1 MTRTVHIIPHTH
13 WDREWYR
20 TFQSFR
26 MELVDLVDETIAILE
41 GDPNYAHFMLDG
53 QMAVIDDYLEIRP
66 THLARLGRLGE
77 SGRLVMGPWYIL
89 MDEFG
94 VSGETIVRNMEMG
107 LDRAEDFGGAMPVGY
122 LPDMFGHIAQMPQ
135 ILEQFGFADTVV
147 WRGVPAV
154 CTTTPAFTWRAPNG
168 STVRAQYLP
177 WGYGNGVGLPPDA
190 SDLVR
195 RAELFCER
203 AGSAAGTGDHPVL
216 WMHGTD
222 HRHPLRE
229 LPEMVAKANALTDD
243 LHFVVSTLPAYIA
256 EQRGSGDVSS
266 EWTGELRSGARA
278 NLLMGVTSNR
288 VDVKQAAARSEHDLE
303 RLAEPLS
310 ALFGTPDTWPSA
322 FLSIAWKLMVHNSAH
337 DSICACSHDDVVT
350 SVLDRFAQAD
360 AIATNVVERTKIA
373 AFQKASKCL
382 GDAPLG
388 SAIVVNP
395 SARKRSGLVELQ
407 VPVGERL
414 DGTQELWELP
424 KRLPFVTRVGQDAL
438 GWFDVVD
445 DQLGDVHDVV
455 ITSSDEAI
463 DVDLV
468 ADVRRFGLL
477 DPSGPRAE
485 LARLVDARPD
495 IPVHFHYVGQGEHR
509 VLAYVENVPGYGWA
523 RWTPHAVEEVI
534 TIDDDGHGMEN
545 AHIHVRVAPDGTF
558 AINGHEGLGLIVDDG
573 DRGDTYNFCSIDGD
587 VAVTGL
593 DAVRVEVTESGPL
606 RARLRITGQALW
618 PERHLGGKRVGSMS
632 TTVVTELTL
641 ALGQRF
647 VQVTTKLDNRSRDHR
662 VRVWF
667 PLPVPTD
674 HSEAEC
680 AFGVTIRGLYA
691 EGGPSEPALATWP
704 SRRFVSAGGL
714 CFAHV
719 GLNEYEL
726 VDLDA
731 TGDHEQARALAVTL
745 LRATGM
751 LSQTPMPSR
760 PLPAGPF
767 DPAEGAQLQGRHEFH
782 YALHIGDVNAY
793 DIVDDAFT
801 PLIVAGSKLTDTFS
815 SSAAGSAATEEC
827 LLAVSGA
834 QVSALRRL
842 DDDPATVELR
852 VFNPTDAPTVL
863 TVQER
868 KGLRV
873 NLKGDELA
881 HFDGSCELA
890 PWEIATFHLD
900 Y

>member
-41 GDPNYAHFMLDG
+41 GDPGFSHFMLDG
-53 QMAVIDDYLEIRP
+53 QMAVIDDFLEIRP

-147 WRGVPAV
+147 WRGVPAA

-168 STVRAQYLP
+168 SAVRAQYLP

-190 SDLVR
+190 GDLVR

-229 LPEMVAKANALTDD
+229 LPEMVAEANLLTDN

-256 EQRGSGDVSS
+256 EQRATGDVSS

-288 VDVKQAAARSEHDLE
+288 VDVKQAAARAEHDLE
-303 RLAEPLS
+303 RLAEPLC
-310 ALFGTPDTWPSA
+310 ALFGTPESWPSA

-337 DSICACSHDDVVT
+337 DSICACSHDDVVI

-360 AIATNVVERTKIA
+360 AIATNLVERTKIA
-373 AFQKASKCL
+373 AFRRASGCL
-382 GDAPLG
+382 ADAPLG

-395 SARKRSGLVELQ
+395 TARTRSGLVELQ
-407 VPVGERL
+407 VPVGAKLE
-414 DGTQELWELP
+414 GTQELWELP
-424 KRLPFVTRVGQDAL
+424 KRLPFVTHVGQDAM

-455 ITSSDEAI
+455 ITSRDDAI
-463 DVDLV
+463 DVDLIT
-468 ADVRRFGLL
+468 DVRRFGLL

-485 LARLVDARPD
+485 LSRLVTERPD
-495 IPVHFHYVGQGEHR
+495 TPVHFHYVGHGEHR
-509 VLAYVENVPGYGWA
+509 VLAYADAVPGFGWA
-523 RWTPHAVEEVI
+523 RWTPQSVDKAVTV
-534 TIDDDGHGMEN
+534 DDDGHGMKN

-558 AINGHEGLGLIVDDG
+558 AINDHGGLGQIVDDG
-573 DRGDTYNFCSIDGD
+573 DRGDTYNFCPIDDD
-587 VAVTGL
+587 VAVTGF
-593 DAVRVEVTESGPL
+593 DSVRVEVLETGPL
-606 RARLRITGQALW
+606 RARLRIIGQALW
-618 PERHLGGKRVGSMS
+618 PERHAGGKRTGSIS
-632 TTVVTELTL
+632 TTVSTELCLT
-641 ALGQRF
+641 ADQRF
-647 VQVTTKLDNRSRDHR
+647 VQVTTRLDNRSRDHR

-667 PLPVPTD
+667 PLPEPAD

-680 AFGVTIRGLYA
+680 AFGVTKRGLHA

-714 CFAHV
+714 SIAHV

-726 VDLDA
+726 VDLDG
-731 TGDHEQARALAVTL
+731 TGDNERARAIAITL

-767 DPAEGAQLQGRHEFH
+767 DPAEGAQLQGRREFR
-782 YALHIGDVNAY
+782 YAVHIGDADGY
-793 DIVDDAFT
+793 QIFDDAFT
-801 PLIVAGSKLTDTFS
+801 PLVVAGSKLAE
-815 SSAAGSAATEEC
+815 SATAPAATSTLNEEC
-827 LLAVSGA
+827 MLDVSGA

-842 DDDPATVELR
+842 DDDPTTLELR
-852 VFNPTDAPTVL
+852 VFNPTDEPTVL
-863 TVQER
+863 TVANH
-868 KGLRV
+868 KGVRV

-881 HFDGSCELA
+881 PFDGTCELS
-890 PWEIATFHLD
+890 PWEIATLHLD